1 MEGLRV
7 REGSRR
13 CLGGLSE
20 HGPDLT
26 RAPGKFPKRSS
37 WALSGA
43 TYKD

>member
-1 MEGLRV
+1 M

-13 CLGGLSE
+13 RLGGLSE

-26 RAPGKFPKRSS
+26 RALGKFPKTSS

-43 TYKD
+43 TYED